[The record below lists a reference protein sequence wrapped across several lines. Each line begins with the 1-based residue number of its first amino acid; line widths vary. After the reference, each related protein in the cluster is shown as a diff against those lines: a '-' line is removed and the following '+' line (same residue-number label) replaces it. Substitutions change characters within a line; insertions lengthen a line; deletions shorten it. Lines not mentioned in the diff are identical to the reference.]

1 MPKNIIL
8 IGARLSDNF
17 GGPSLANATVE
28 LFLSLYPDSHFILLV
43 PEQTYKKDRMIE
55 SNYPFKILPF
65 HPDKVLFF
73 SIIKRIT
80 GITFGSNSIKKTVTA
95 LYQADFIIDIWGI
108 MFTDS
113 LRSFSFI
120 SKLREGFRLVLGRVI
135 KKPLIK
141 FTSAM
146 GPFNAKWNRIFAK
159 YYFNNFVHAI
169 FARDEVTKY
178 QLNSIGIKTPVFMV
192 PDTAFLLQS
201 TPINPTYLSEFLHA
215 SKVIGISVSY
225 QVRNRFHIPEKYISL
240 IISFIRH
247 VIYHYQLNVLLIP
260 NELEDGIDDDNIIA
274 HEIES
279 AVNIDKCKMLDT
291 SNLTASETKGM
302 IDYCDFLVASRY
314 HTVVAGLSMGIP
326 TISIGWH
333 HKYKEVLKLFNQSQW
348 CFDIAN
354 VNLEILKTKFA
365 KLYEE
370 EDIIQKEI
378 ISYIPK
384 VKQDIILSLKNIQFI
399 LENT

>member
-1 MPKNIIL
+1 MPKNIIF

-17 GGPSLANATVE
+17 GGPSLANSTVE
-28 LFLSLYPDSHFILLV
+28 LFLTLYPDSRFTLLV
-43 PEQTYKKDRMIE
+43 PEQTYKKDRKME
-55 SNYPFKILPF
+55 SRYPFEILPF
-65 HPDKVLFF
+65 HPDKILFF
-73 SIIKRIT
+73 SIIKKIT
-80 GITFGSNSIKKTVTA
+80 NITFGSYSIKKTVTA
-95 LYQADFIIDIWGI
+95 LYQADFLIDIWGI
-108 MFTDS
+108 MFTDT

-120 SKLREGFRLVLGRVI
+120 PKLREGFRLVLGRLFNKPFI
-135 KKPLIK
+135 KY
-141 FTSAM
+141 TSAM

-159 YYFNNFVHAI
+159 YYLNNFVHAI
-169 FARDEVTKY
+169 YARDDVTRY
-178 QLNSIGIKTPVFMV
+178 HLNSIGIKPPIFIV
-192 PDTAFLLQS
+192 PDTAFLLPS
-201 TPINPTYLSEFLHA
+201 TPINLTYLSDFLNVR
-215 SKVIGISVSY
+215 KVLGISVSY

-240 IISFIRH
+240 IVSFIRYVVH
-247 VIYHYQLNVLLIP
+247 QYQINVLLIP
-260 NELEDGIDDDNIIA
+260 NELEDGSDDDKIIA
-274 HEIES
+274 QEIES
-279 AVNIDKCKMLDT
+279 AVNISKCKMLDT

-302 IDYCDFLVASRY
+302 IDYCDLLVASRY

-348 CFDIAN
+348 CFEIAN
-354 VNLEILKTKFA
+354 MNLDLLKTKFA
-365 KLYEE
+365 KLYKE